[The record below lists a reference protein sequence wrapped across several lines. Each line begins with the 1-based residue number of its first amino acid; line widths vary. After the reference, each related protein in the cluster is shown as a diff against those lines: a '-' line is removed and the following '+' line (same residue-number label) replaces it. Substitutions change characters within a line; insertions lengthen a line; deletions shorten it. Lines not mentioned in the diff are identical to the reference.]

1 MHDKIVINL
10 WQSSKCNL
18 HCGESTFPNSFGTLG
33 CVMAAYL
40 CETCHYLCKYFP
52 QNISYLE
59 SGGFHDLTCDLCTWK
74 VTHFRSIVQ
83 LNHSVQRRVPD
94 RIETGKSLFFNP
106 DLNLLLQKE
115 ANDEGTS
122 LLLSRGKSPDRSFY
136 QSLFLASHRN
146 ASQRQSAQ
154 GKASPMPKVWRRE
167 S

>member
-1 MHDKIVINL
+1 
-10 WQSSKCNL
+10 
-18 HCGESTFPNSFGTLG
+18 
-33 CVMAAYL
+33 MAAYL

-59 SGGFHDLTCDLCTWK
+59 SGGCHDLTCDLCTWK

-136 QSLFLASHRN
+136 QSLFLATHHNAKALKAKPVQCQKYDDVSHKPIKN
-146 ASQRQSAQ
+146 QSYLDTLMCWCVT
-154 GKASPMPKVWRRE
+154 GIWIN
-167 S
+167 